1 MAFDYDQIIR
11 DLRAAGNEE
20 AAQAVEELL
29 GQLYE
34 AENSLDEFRY
44 EPQDTESPEAK
55 RRKRIAI
62 QTYYDRRL
70 LGKR

>member
-11 DLRAAGNEE
+11 DLRASGNEQ

-34 AENSLDEFRY
+34 AENALDEFRY
-44 EPQDTESPEAK
+44 KPQDRDSPEAK
-55 RRKRIAI
+55 RRHRIAI

-70 LGKR
+70 LGQR